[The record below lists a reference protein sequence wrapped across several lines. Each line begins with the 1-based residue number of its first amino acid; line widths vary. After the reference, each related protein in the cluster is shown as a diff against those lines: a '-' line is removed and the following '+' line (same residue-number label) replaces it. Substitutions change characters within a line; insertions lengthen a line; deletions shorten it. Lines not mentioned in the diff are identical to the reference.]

1 MCVRVRSKKN
11 KKNKSHI
18 PVRLNVLFFGIF
30 ILFSIL
36 VIRLSILQLVEGE
49 DYLAL
54 VKRTEEVSVDS
65 SVPRGKVYD
74 RNGNVI
80 VDNDAQNAITFTN
93 TGFSQTEMLKTAAT
107 LAQIIDKDASKVTV
121 RDKKDYWIILNPDR
135 AKAKVSEEE
144 TDLLKEEYK
153 DTEYDQA
160 VYKLTLE
167 RITDAELEELTES
180 DLEVLAIYR
189 EMSGNYMFSEIF
201 IKNTD
206 VSDEEFARVSENL
219 QSLSGVNTTTDWVR
233 NYVFDNTLLSVL
245 GKVTD
250 SNEGLPADKLDYFLA
265 RGYSRNE
272 RVGKSYLEMKYEDVL
287 AGKKAKE
294 KVVTDSSGNIVEII
308 TVSEGQRG
316 DELVLSIDMELQQAV
331 DQIIETQLLNAK
343 KLPQTELLDRAYV
356 VLMDPHTGE
365 ILTMAGKRLY
375 KQDDGSYII
384 SDDALGNFTTSY
396 QVGSVVK
403 GATIMA
409 GYQTGALTPGTTYLD
424 TPMKIAQTIKS
435 SWKNL
440 GVVDDITALQK
451 SSNIYMFHVAIKM
464 ANGVYVYGNPLPIDT
479 TAFQTLRNIY
489 ASFGLG
495 IRTGID
501 LPNETTGFKGTSVLP
516 GYLLDLSIGQY
527 DTYSN
532 MQLAQYVST
541 IANGGYRLQPRL
553 VKEIRDASTAT
564 DTEIGVLVQEMH
576 PKVLNVVEGEEEWWD
591 RIHEGFRRV
600 TQMQGG
606 TAYSFMG
613 TLDYLPAGKTG
624 TAQGFYDGPLRS
636 NYGAEPPEVINLS
649 FVGYAPYDNPE
660 VAISVLVPW
669 AYTSGSGHYTNLT
682 IAKEVLNTY
691 FDLKEQRAN
700 STNSNES
707 TENTETPETL
717 ETENE

>member
-1 MCVRVRSKKN
+1 MRSKKN
-11 KKNKSHI
+11 KKNKSHV

-80 VDNDAQNAITFTN
+80 IDNDAQNAITFTN
-93 TGFSQTEMLKTAAT
+93 TGFSQAEMLKTAAN
-107 LAQIIDKDASKVTV
+107 LARIIEKDASKVTV
-121 RDKKDYWIILNPDR
+121 RDKKDYWIILNSDR

-144 TDLLKEEYK
+144 TTLLKEEYK
-153 DTEYDQA
+153 DTELDQA
-160 VYKLTLE
+160 VYKLTLD
-167 RITDAELEELTES
+167 RITDEELAELTEA

-189 EMSGNYMFSEIF
+189 EMSANYMFSEIF

-287 AGKKAKE
+287 AGQKAKE
-294 KVVTDSSGNIVEII
+294 KVITDSSGNIVEII

-343 KLPQTELLDRAYV
+343 KLPKTELLDRAYV

-409 GYQTGALTPGTTYLD
+409 GYQTGALQPGTTYLD

-440 GVVDDITALQK
+440 GVLDDITALQK

-479 TAFQTLRNIY
+479 SAFQTLRNIY

-576 PKVLNVVEGEEEWWD
+576 PKVLNVVEGEEEWWE

-613 TLDYLPAGKTG
+613 TLPYLPAGKTG
-624 TAQGFYDGPLRS
+624 TAQGFYDGPYRS

-660 VAISVLVPW
+660 VAISVIVPW

-682 IAKEVLNTY
+682 LAKEVLNTY
-691 FDLKEQRAN
+691 FSLKEQRAQ
-700 STNSNES
+700 STNSNE
-707 TENTETPETL
+707 TADTIQTIDA
-717 ETENE
+717 ENE